1 MLTFKYTNQ
10 KKKKKKSLHVVHIQ
24 TKNKLVIEVNQEHS

>member
-1 MLTFKYTNQ
+1 MLTFKYTT
-10 KKKKKKSLHVVHIQ
+10 KKKKQSLHVVHVQ

>member
-1 MLTFKYTNQ
+1 MLTFKYTT
-10 KKKKKKSLHVVHIQ
+10 KKKKKQSLHVVHIQ